1 MPNFVTW
8 SDHMLIRRAEDD
20 PDINKEYQRQRTF
33 LEKNIDSLNRKLQ
46 KDASVHKKDH
56 LRIIQVWL
64 KAAPRERERV
74 SYLRTCEREREMQR
88 ERQRGK
94 ERQRERERKREQRE
108 RDRERE
114 IEREQRERE
123 SRERERW
130 VDANRKRDKAQRKRG
145 RDLRGT
151 KR

>member
-1 MPNFVTW
+1 MQLFFQIIIRAPTKTPSGDFSTIVSEKEKMIDVLTFLIIFDCVTW

-64 KAAPRERERV
+64 KAAHAQRDGIISLLSFLFPRV
-74 SYLRTCEREREMQR
+74 SCLDTFPFLLS
-88 ERQRGK
+88 
-94 ERQRERERKREQRE
+94 
-108 RDRERE
+108 
-114 IEREQRERE
+114 I
-123 SRERERW
+123 SLF
-130 VDANRKRDKAQRKRG
+130 VSSS
-145 RDLRGT
+145 LISFLFV
-151 KR
+151 